1 MFGPSPANKLEDTH
15 MVHMHPGNVA
25 QAHVAKTLA
34 SFPEFTKFDDA
45 RLSKEQHEL
54 IDSMPSAKARI
65 AAKGFV
71 LSLQFETNQKEK
83 KNFFLLAFLLDKKF
97 VSKVPKVVTHAIDE
111 EADSLLDPLSKRPV
125 LTEEE
130 RVHMHGLPTRTNW
143 RLFEDRLSEKEVRPR
158 TCVKISKLIKKKTCF
173 FPLACKQTRFH

>member
-1 MFGPSPANKLEDTH
+1 M
-15 MVHMHPGNVA
+15 
-25 QAHVAKTLA
+25 
-34 SFPEFTKFDDA
+34 
-45 RLSKEQHEL
+45 
-54 IDSMPSAKARI
+54 
-65 AAKGFV
+65 
-71 LSLQFETNQKEK
+71 
-83 KNFFLLAFLLDKKF
+83 LAFLLDKKF

-158 TCVKISKLIKKKTCF
+158 TCVKISKLIKKNMF
-173 FPLACKQTRFH
+173 FPISLQTDAISLKTLQNPSMTS